1 MSSKSDSTVADEFQA
16 YYLQRATKELAED
29 LDKVRSADDFKN
41 DAIPL
46 LIHALQQGTA
56 MFSAE
61 DKRRI
66 VAAGSEVRTEGRG
79 N

>member
-1 MSSKSDSTVADEFQA
+1 MAPSKSDSAVSEEFKA

-29 LDKVRSADDFKN
+29 LDKVRGADDFKN

-46 LIHALQQGTA
+46 LIHALQQGA
-56 MFSAE
+56 GMFSAE
-61 DKRRI
+61 DKRAI
-66 VAAGSEVRTEGRG
+66 VSGAKEQAQEEG

>member
-1 MSSKSDSTVADEFQA
+1 MSSKSDSSIAAEFQA

-29 LDKVRSADDFKN
+29 LDKVRNADDFKN

-46 LIHALQQGTA
+46 LIHALQQGTS

-66 VAAGSEVRTEGRG
+66 VAGSKKDSEEG

>member
-1 MSSKSDSTVADEFQA
+1 MLDKPDSDIAAEFEA

-29 LDKVRSADDFKN
+29 LDKVRNADDFKN
-41 DAIPL
+41 DAIPML
-46 LIHALQQGTA
+46 VHALQQGTA

-66 VAAGSEVRTEGRG
+66 VPSSTVKGTEEGR
-79 N
+79 

>member
-1 MSSKSDSTVADEFQA
+1 MSSKTDSDIAAEFQA

-29 LDKVRSADDFKN
+29 LDK
-41 DAIPL
+41 
-46 LIHALQQGTA
+46 QGTS

-66 VAAGSEVRTEGRG
+66 VADSKKDAEDG

>member
-1 MSSKSDSTVADEFQA
+1 MSSKSDSEVAAEFQA

-29 LDKVRSADDFKN
+29 LDKVRNADDFKN

-46 LIHALQQGTA
+46 LIAALQQGTS

-61 DKRRI
+61 DKRAI
-66 VAAGSEVRTEGRG
+66 VADSEQRYEGRA
-79 N
+79 